1 MSTDD
6 STTIRGTS
14 IDGTF
19 PFSSY
24 RPYQREILTEAAE
37 TLFGPDDEYDN
48 LVIYAPTGIGK
59 SPINVALARLAESTF
74 YTTPQRKLRHQLAT
88 DDVLREHYRV
98 LKAREDYD
106 CEPASHPG
114 WSISCAA
121 CPIYHD
127 EKRACRNYTPG
138 CRYWD
143 RKEIAMDSPVAT
155 LTFSYLITDGYLDT
169 EVETANGLQQVSFD
183 DRELLIVDECHQLE
197 NQAASLFA
205 GFSIA
210 PGSSDVFNDVYGNL
224 AERIPAIT
232 DCVTDVVAA
241 EIRELGQRA
250 ARAVDDLGDQLA
262 HLEQV
267 TRDGTTSR
275 ERERLSRLVSRCD
288 RLALQ
293 CEWCLT
299 ELAQDRTWTVDVD
312 ARSGRVQF
320 SPVLVDRFL
329 ERFLWD
335 RADKRVLST
344 ATMPFADDPA
354 QWFENIGLDPE
365 RTRVIE
371 RPMPFPPENRLVNLA
386 RSIGRMSRGR
396 DEEHWP
402 TIVKTIEYLA
412 ARHADGK
419 GLIHT
424 ASYAR
429 AEKLHEDLPDGLSIL
444 HEQDGGLHDDAW
456 YINRWQTGD
465 ADVLLSP
472 ALTDGVDLPD
482 ETCRWQALVKVPFPN
497 PTDARVDAR
506 LEEPDGDQWYYETTA
521 QSIIQAVGRGVRHV
535 EDYCTFYVLDESYL
549 DVRRRVA
556 FPEWFLDAEARID
569 VPSKPQRSPLN

>member
-6 STTIRGTS
+6 PNQVRETTI
-14 IDGTF
+14 DEVF

-24 RPYQREILTEAAE
+24 RSYQREILQEAAE
-37 TLFGPDDEYDN
+37 TLFATDSEYDN
-48 LVIYAPTGIGK
+48 IVIYAPTGIGK
-59 SPINVALARLAESTF
+59 SPINVALAKLAESAF
-74 YTTPQRKLRHQLAT
+74 YTTPQKKLRHQLET
-88 DDVLREHYRV
+88 DDTLRTRYHVLR
-98 LKAREDYD
+98 AREDYD
-106 CEPASHPG
+106 CEFASRPG
-114 WSISCAA
+114 WPVSCAD
-121 CPIYHD
+121 CPVYHD
-127 EKRACRNYTPG
+127 ERACRNYTPS

-143 RKEIAMDSPVAT
+143 RKEEAMDGAVAT
-155 LTFSYLITDGYLDT
+155 LTFSYLITDGYLPA
-169 EVETANGLQQVSFD
+169 EVETSDGTQQVSFD

-210 PGSSDVFNDVYGNL
+210 PGTVTDDVYGNL
-224 AERIPAIT
+224 AERIPAT
-232 DCVTDVVAA
+232 ATRVTSRVRAEIEGLVQRVAA
-241 EIRELGQRA
+241 A
-250 ARAVDDLGDQLA
+250 ATDFRDRLAQLDAAAEGYIDDA
-262 HLEQV
+262 
-267 TRDGTTSR
+267 TAR
-275 ERERLSRLVSRCD
+275 ERERVSRLVRRCD
-288 RLALQ
+288 RLTQQ

-299 ELAQDRTWTVDVD
+299 ELDAGRTWTVEVD
-312 ARSGRVQF
+312 AESGRVQF

-329 ERFLWD
+329 KRFLWS

-354 QWFENIGLDPE
+354 QWFENIALDPE
-365 RTRVIE
+365 RTTVIE

-402 TIVKTIEYLA
+402 AIVGTIEHLA
-412 ARHADGK
+412 RRHAGEK

-424 ASYAR
+424 ASYVR

-444 HEQDGGLHDDAW
+444 HERDGGLHDDAW
-456 YINRWQTGD
+456 YINRWQTGN

-482 ETCRWQALVKVPFPN
+482 ETCRWQALVKVPYPN
-497 PTDARVDAR
+497 PMNARVDAR

-535 EDYCTFYVLDESYL
+535 EDYCTFYVLDESYF
-549 DVRRRVA
+549 DVRRKAA
-556 FPEWFLDAEARID
+556 FPEWFLDAEANID
-569 VPSKPQRSPLN
+569 VVSKPQRSLLD

>member
-1 MSTDD
+1 M
-6 STTIRGTS
+6 
-14 IDGTF
+14 
-19 PFSSY
+19 
-24 RPYQREILTEAAE
+24 
-37 TLFGPDDEYDN
+37 N
-48 LVIYAPTGIGK
+48 
-59 SPINVALARLAESTF
+59 
-74 YTTPQRKLRHQLAT
+74 
-88 DDVLREHYRV
+88 
-98 LKAREDYD
+98 
-106 CEPASHPG
+106 
-114 WSISCAA
+114 
-121 CPIYHD
+121 
-127 EKRACRNYTPG
+127 
-138 CRYWD
+138 
-143 RKEIAMDSPVAT
+143 SPVAT
-155 LTFSYLITDGYLDT
+155 LTFSYLIADGYLDT
-169 EVETANGLQQVSFD
+169 EVETDDGLQQVSFD

-210 PGSSDVFNDVYGNL
+210 SGSSDVFNDVYNDL
-224 AERIPAIT
+224 AKRIPVTAER
-232 DCVTDVVAA
+232 VTDVVAA

-250 ARAVDDLGDQLA
+250 AVAIDDLGDQLA
-262 HLEQV
+262 HLEEI

-299 ELAQDRTWTVDVD
+299 ELAQGRTWTVNVD
-312 ARSGRVQF
+312 SQSGRVQF

-329 ERFLWD
+329 DRFLWD

-354 QWFENIGLDPE
+354 QWFRNIGLDPK

-396 DEEHWP
+396 DEDHWP
-402 TIVKTIEYLA
+402 AIVGTIEYLA
-412 ARHADGK
+412 NRHAGEK

-429 AEKLHEDLPDGLSIL
+429 AEQLHEDLPDRLSVC

-472 ALTDGVDLPD
+472 ALTDGVNLPD
-482 ETCRWQALVKVPFPN
+482 ETCRWQALVKVPYPN
-497 PTDARVDAR
+497 PTNARIDAR
-506 LEEPDGDQWYYETTA
+506 LDEPDGDRWYFETTA

-535 EDYCTFYVLDESYL
+535 EDYCTFYVLDESYF
-549 DVRRRVA
+549 DVRRKA
-556 FPEWFLDAEARID
+556 SFPEWFLDAEAQID
-569 VPSKPQRSPLN
+569 LASKPQRTPVS